1 MDSLNLKNLRSSA
14 KENGFCCYWKTD
26 KATLVNALSSF
37 KQTNKIPQQFVPKQ
51 KIGQSC
57 DKSEDC
63 RSKKCNENKCI
74 GSKKVKS
81 GDKKVVNAM
90 KEVKEAK
97 KVKKVKKAVEVLSR
111 TSSSS
116 SKSSPSMSIKKMRSP
131 SKPKS
136 KSSVK
141 KSDGVEYKLNN
152 KNVTRTSTTFTKDG
166 KMCKS
171 VCTTR
176 CKI

>member
-26 KATLVNALSSF
+26 KATLISALTSF
-37 KQTNKIPQQFVPKQ
+37 KQTNKIPQQFVPKHR
-51 KIGQSC
+51 IGESC
-57 DKSEDC
+57 DKAEDC

-74 GSKKVKS
+74 GSKKVK
-81 GDKKVVNAM
+81 NADNKGA
-90 KEVKEAK
+90 KEVDEVK
-97 KVKKVKKAVEVLSR
+97 KVKKVKKIKEESV
-111 TSSSS
+111 
-116 SKSSPSMSIKKMRSP
+116 PSTPIPSTPIPSTHVKKMRSP
-131 SKPKS
+131 SKPKTRS
-136 KSSVK
+136 PVK